1 MQPDDLADIVV
12 DVLRP
17 LVARLAELE
26 RKSAAPDP
34 TQLVLNGIV
43 STMRERIAVLE
54 VRAPIPGPPG
64 AAGRDGIDG
73 VGFGDLTVDYDG
85 ERTFTIRA
93 IRDAQTKELGR
104 FTVPAMLYRGT
115 WTRGD
120 RAYTTGDVVSYAG
133 SGWVCLKD
141 TTTQPDTDHGA
152 GFWKLFVKRGDRGSK

>member
-12 DVLRP
+12 DALRP
-17 LVARLAELE
+17 LVARLTELE
-26 RKSAAPDP
+26 RKSAAPDMP
-34 TQLVLNGIV
+34 QMVLNGIV

-54 VRAPIPGPPG
+54 VRAPVPGPPG

-93 IRDAQTKELGR
+93 VRDAQTKDVGR
-104 FTVPAMLYRGT
+104 FTLPIPIYRDV
-115 WTRGD
+115 WTRRD
-120 RAYTTGDVVSYAG
+120 AAYTTGDIVTHNG
-133 SGWVCLKD
+133 SGWICRKD
-141 TTTQPDTDHGA
+141 TTTQPDTDAGA